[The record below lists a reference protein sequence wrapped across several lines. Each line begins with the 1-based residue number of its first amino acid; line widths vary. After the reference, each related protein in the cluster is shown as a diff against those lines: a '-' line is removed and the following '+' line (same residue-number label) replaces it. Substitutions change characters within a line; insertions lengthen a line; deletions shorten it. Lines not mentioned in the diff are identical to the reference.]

1 MTRCYVDALYYFTG
15 DHLLTNVVSVHQGR
29 KFQCYSS
36 LLLEFGLIGEMM
48 HDCENN
54 RWMGPNRYNSE

>member
-1 MTRCYVDALYYFTG
+1 MF
-15 DHLLTNVVSVHQGR
+15 TNVVSVHQGR
-29 KFQCYSS
+29 KLQCYSS

-48 HDCENN
+48 HDCEKF